1 MRLKR
6 PLRHRMHEKRAGSCT
21 LTPHSE
27 ASQAYSSYRRRES
40 PGVTS
45 SPPPTSMSLC
55 GSPYSGFGFWGQ
67 QRILTATE
75 GEREGGREGLPAARA
90 LAGRVSPADPHR
102 LPTRGSAHLQ
112 TKLVAQSDQRRWRG
126 SGVTASGSQMRSG
139 AGQPWSLVCPHAE
152 RREYGF
158 QPLWTKKPIRKFE
171 RCLKWALPGQC
182 RQKG

>member
-75 GEREGGREGLPAARA
+75 GERKGGRGFQQPAPWQAEFPLRAHRDSQPGALLICKPSWWHSLTKEDGGVQVSLPRA
-90 LAGRVSPADPHR
+90 LR
-102 LPTRGSAHLQ
+102 
-112 TKLVAQSDQRRWRG
+112 
-126 SGVTASGSQMRSG
+126 
-139 AGQPWSLVCPHAE
+139 
-152 RREYGF
+152 
-158 QPLWTKKPIRKFE
+158 
-171 RCLKWALPGQC
+171 
-182 RQKG
+182 